1 MWPLGRAGYHRDV
14 ITRGTPVP
22 PYRQLAAIIRG
33 QIESGDLAP
42 GQQLPSALRLA
53 STYQV
58 AVPTV
63 RKALGVLKDEGLI
76 TGVPGYGVFVAGG

>member
-1 MWPLGRAGYHRDV
+1 V
-14 ITRGTPVP
+14 ITRGTPIP
-22 PYRQLAAIIRG
+22 PYLQLAGIIRG

-42 GQQLPSALRLA
+42 GQQLPSALKLA

-63 RKALGVLKDEGLI
+63 RKALAVLKDEGLI
-76 TGVPGYGVFVAGG
+76 TGVPGYGVFVAGA